1 VLTYSIY
8 MWSHEP
14 CLFGWIKGQKP
25 FVDRKYGNPGTV
37 WQVPN
42 AEIESSE
49 HPTSKPNRLFA
60 IPMSCT
66 LVPTIFATS
75 LSPEADRNSLR
86 PSSLGGAAMRSSW
99 NPAA

>member
-1 VLTYSIY
+1 LVQEPAVLAYSVY
-8 MWSHEP
+8 KWAHEP

-25 FVDRKYGNPGTV
+25 LVDHKYGNPGTV

-60 IPMSCT
+60 IPMELYT
-66 LVPTIFATS
+66 VPATFVS
-75 LSPEADRNSLR
+75 NLSPAVDRN
-86 PSSLGGAAMRSSW
+86 
-99 NPAA
+99 